1 MNALF
6 ASSWWRRTLVIATAL
21 LLSVLAI
28 GSPAHAQATTDG
40 TSGPATIAPLSPR
53 TNSILAWKRY
63 TGVRKGIL
71 YSGGEYHH
79 YVEFDTSGRCGN
91 SASVS
96 GPLWPSPWG
105 YVSGSNC
112 RKYRAGY
119 RFFGRLP
126 DWYSPSS
133 WKLTVN
139 E

>member
-1 MNALF
+1 MNSLLCG
-6 ASSWWRRTLVIATAL
+6 SWWRRTLVVATAL
-21 LLSVLAI
+21 LLSVLAN
-28 GSPAHAQATTDG
+28 GSPAQAQATTDG
-40 TSGPATIAPLSPR
+40 TSGPATIAPSPR
-53 TNSILAWKRY
+53 TSSILAWRTY
-63 TGVRKGIL
+63 TGARKGIL

-119 RFFGRLP
+119 RFFGNLP